1 MTKPS
6 YQQPMTMILHN
17 STPPIAHHSITPTA
31 ANAHEAEYLYC
42 PLEDSTCVTTM
53 TNA

>member
-6 YQQPMTMILHN
+6 YRQPTTMILRRG
-17 STPPIAHHSITPTA
+17 SLPIALQDITPTT
-31 ANAHEAEYLYC
+31 ANAHDAELLYR

-53 TNA
+53 TSA